1 MAEPG
6 PSAYRRDIPSPF
18 AFTSSPSLTPS
29 VQDVPVFG
37 GGAAEM
43 GSMPFVR
50 RHVTRRL
57 KAAKEDCDKEMQRIT
72 NSITTYFEQKLKESE
87 TEKEAEK
94 ELYAREREKERERVP
109 ERDWEKERGRYRG
122 EVPTDSPENWD
133 GYTFHPHDLK
143 SALQLDE
150 VSSDGGTD
158 IDSERRNRHSRQR
171 TSVLPRSLHT
181 SSHFVQLPD
190 TLPTHQA
197 LFPYVGKVTKPREVG
212 TP

>member
-6 PSAYRRDIPSPF
+6 PSGYRRDIPSPL

-37 GGAAEM
+37 GGASEM

-72 NSITTYFEQKLKESE
+72 NSITTYFEQKLRESE
-87 TEKEAEK
+87 YEKEAEK
-94 ELYAREREKERERVP
+94 ELYTREREKDRERVP

-122 EVPTDSPENWD
+122 EVASDSPDNWND
-133 GYTFHPHDLK
+133 YTFLPSDLK

-150 VSSDGGTD
+150 GSSDSGTD

-171 TSVLPRSLHT
+171 TFLLAYHFHT
-181 SSHFVQLPD
+181 SHPGQRLGTPPTLRALP
-190 TLPTHQA
+190 
-197 LFPYVGKVTKPREVG
+197 PYVGMVRMPREVG
-212 TP
+212 AT